1 MSLVSQPALRQ
12 AQARTTYVLLLSF
25 NIYFSD
31 FYRTGLREICRI
43 CRTLAVDERSGV
55 IFLIPQG
62 TLPWQPTLW
71 AKSTSNPHL
80 VVRITFA
87 RAAPPAYD
95 KKGQLLCTA
104 QTNKLPDSMDAG
116 EPIK

>member
-31 FYRTGLREICRI
+31 FYRTGLHEICRI

-55 IFLIPQG
+55 IFFDPSRDVAVATNFVGKVDVQ
-62 TLPWQPTLW
+62 
-71 AKSTSNPHL
+71 STPCSSHHI
-80 VVRITFA
+80 R
-87 RAAPPAYD
+87 
-95 KKGQLLCTA
+95 
-104 QTNKLPDSMDAG
+104 
-116 EPIK
+116 